1 MAYAGTRF
9 VTSVLD
15 ALNGK
20 SGVVECAFVQS
31 DICGTGYFASPVELG
46 PNGVKSNLGIG
57 ELSDYEK
64 GKLDEVITELK
75 KNIKKGEDFVSGK

>member
-1 MAYAGTRF
+1 M
-9 VTSVLD
+9 
-15 ALNGK
+15 
-20 SGVVECAFVQS
+20 Q
-31 DICGTGYFASPVELG
+31 

-64 GKLDEVITELK
+64 GKLDEVGLEKRSTNLKMNWICGILSNFSVISDVLLTDLQVITELK